1 MRTSSASPRLGNI
14 GQTAG
19 SVNAL
24 TQRLDATLQNR
35 LDPAL
40 AALPPLADDA
50 RHTLKSLQQA
60 GTSVTAMANDI
71 RTTTQ
76 RLSAEGGA
84 IDQLT
89 HGAQVMAAAA
99 DNFSRSTLPSINRA
113 ADETGRAVRQMGLA
127 ASAVSDN
134 PQLFIYG
141 SGRLPPGPG
150 EPGFAPPLA
159 QP

>member
-1 MRTSSASPRLGNI
+1 MRSPK
-14 GQTAG
+14 
-19 SVNAL
+19 
-24 TQRLDATLQNR
+24 RLDATLQNR

-40 AALPPLADDA
+40 ASRCPCWPTT

-76 RLSAEGGA
+76 RLERRRRRHRPASP
-84 IDQLT
+84 T
-89 HGAQVMAAAA
+89 AQVMAAAA
-99 DNFSRSTLPSINRA
+99 DNFQPLHPAQHQPRRRRNRPRCA
-113 ADETGRAVRQMGLA
+113 PDGLA

-141 SGRLPPGPG
+141 SGRLPGPG
-150 EPGFAPPLA
+150 EPVCPALAHPDRQRHAPCTPSHVL
-159 QP
+159 P